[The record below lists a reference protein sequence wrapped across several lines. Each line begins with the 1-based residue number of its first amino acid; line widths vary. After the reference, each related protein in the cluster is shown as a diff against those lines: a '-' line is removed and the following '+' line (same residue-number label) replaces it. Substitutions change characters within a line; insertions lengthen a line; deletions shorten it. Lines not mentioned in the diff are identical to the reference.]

1 MALAGPPLRSNGQ
14 QARCRSATSALRD
27 KPPQGKEAAMI
38 RTAPL
43 SPRQTMVDSQLK
55 TVGITDGAV
64 LAAFAELPRERFL
77 PAALAPLAYADAA
90 QLVAPGRRLLP
101 PLVLGLLLQ
110 HAAVQAGDRVL
121 VVGSASGLS
130 AALIARMG
138 GQVTALESDAALIA
152 MAEAAGVASVQGPLA
167 EGWAANAPYD
177 VILFEGAISAVPP
190 AIAAQLAPG
199 GRVAAVLRAA
209 GVGRAFAGPLRADGA
224 PAALP
229 FLDVSAP
236 DLPGFAAP
244 PAFAF

>member
-1 MALAGPPLRSNGQ
+1 MAYNGQ
-14 QARCRSATSALRD
+14 PPRPRRSATSPLRD

-55 TVGITDGAV
+55 TVGVTDPRV
-64 LAAFAELPRERFL
+64 LAAFADLPREAYL

-90 QLVAPGRRLLP
+90 QQVAPGRWLLP
-101 PLVLGLLLQ
+101 PLVLALLLQ
-110 HAAVQAGDRVL
+110 HAAVQPGDRVL
-121 VVGSASGLS
+121 VVGSATGLS
-130 AALIARMG
+130 AALLGRLGA
-138 GQVTALESDAALIA
+138 QVTALESDAALIA
-152 MAEAAGVASVQGPLA
+152 MAEAAGVTSVAGPLA
-167 EGWAANAPYD
+167 DGWAANAPYD
-177 VILFEGAISAVPP
+177 VILFEGAIAAVPP

-209 GVGRAFAGPLRADGA
+209 GVGRAFAGPLRADGT

-236 DLPGFAAP
+236 DLPGFAPAR
-244 PAFAF
+244 AFAF